1 MKWHSWGLL
10 SSFSQYGNA
19 VLLIPD
25 PFCFLSSI
33 SFFFSIHLCPLLLFK
48 NSFIALHSSLKGSLL
63 QNHFKI
69 HYTYLL
75 LLLVILS
82 HFLSLQFWRDLVSL
96 RWVSLWL
103 KSIWH
108 NMHSS
113 NLGKLQTNSGNDSIS
128 VRECLCWSN
137 VKPACGHYK
146 HPLLSLPRYWKNLF
160 GIELGK

>member
-1 MKWHSWGLL
+1 MHLL
-10 SSFSQYGNA
+10 EEK
-19 VLLIPD
+19 
-25 PFCFLSSI
+25 FLSLHLTSEEGRENRTWVYFNGFFPHVMVEVSVTDNGLHFLANKKCLFLNTEWSGTHEVCSLPSHSMAMLFCSYPI
-33 SFFFSIHLCPLLLFK
+33 HFVSSVPFLFFSPFISVLLFK

-103 KSIWH
+103 KSI
-108 NMHSS
+108 
-113 NLGKLQTNSGNDSIS
+113 
-128 VRECLCWSN
+128 
-137 VKPACGHYK
+137 
-146 HPLLSLPRYWKNLF
+146 
-160 GIELGK
+160 